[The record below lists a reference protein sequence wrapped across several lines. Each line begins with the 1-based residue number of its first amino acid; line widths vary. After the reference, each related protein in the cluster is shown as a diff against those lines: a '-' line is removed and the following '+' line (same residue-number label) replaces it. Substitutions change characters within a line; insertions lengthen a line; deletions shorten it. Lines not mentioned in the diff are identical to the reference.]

1 MPDRPDVPE
10 ADVPS
15 AAGEPERATA
25 PPGAAAPPD
34 RPPPL
39 ESDEPSVLGVSRLSR
54 MPYLSSAAQALYRRI
69 ARTAE
74 LTPEGEFLLAPSA
87 RGLTTRFLARVSGAS
102 GAGVDPSVE
111 LTEHAAA
118 VARAAGLG
126 ARLHFDAA
134 PLDDLPYQ
142 DEVFDFAMGE
152 LGLGASGDPAAAVR
166 ELVRVVKARGTVAL
180 IQLVWT
186 RQLEPDRAEAL
197 VRKLGVR
204 PMLLVEWKQMLRDAG
219 AVELHV
225 EDLTDAAATPQQPLL
240 GVAGLVDFFSLRDRT
255 GVLYRAWRR
264 WGWNGMWDVVLH
276 GNEVRHL
283 IARERVLGLALIRAT
298 RWRGSGDATRAAPD
312 STGPTDDGRSRADD
326 NR

>member
-10 ADVPS
+10 AESPS
-15 AAGEPERATA
+15 AAGDPERAT
-25 PPGAAAPPD
+25 PRPGADASTE
-34 RPPPL
+34 RHSSL

-54 MPYLSSAAQALYRRI
+54 APYLSSGAQALYRRI
-69 ARTAE
+69 ARAAE
-74 LTPEGEFLLAPSA
+74 LTSDDEFLLAPSA
-87 RGLTTRFLARVSGAS
+87 RGLTTRFLAQVSGAS
-102 GAGVDPSVE
+102 GAGVDPSAE
-111 LTEHAAA
+111 LTEDAAA
-118 VARAAGLG
+118 AARAAGLD

-134 PLDDLPYQ
+134 QLDDLPYQ

-180 IQLVWT
+180 LQLVWT

-219 AVELHV
+219 AVDLHV
-225 EDLTDAAATPQQPLL
+225 EDLTDAAVTPQQPLL

-264 WGWNGMWDVVLH
+264 WGWNGMWEVVLH

-283 IARERVLGLALIRAT
+283 IARERVLGLTLIRAT
-298 RWRGSGDATRAAPD
+298 RWRGSGGT
-312 STGPTDDGRSRADD
+312 SQPTPGSASRADD
-326 NR
+326 DDNR